1 LIFLLDTNI
10 VSELRKAKAGKANR
24 GVVEWASQVPS
35 AVMYLSAMSLLEIEY
50 GVLLA
55 ERSGADKG
63 AILRAWF
70 EEDVKVSFSD
80 RAIPIDGEVAIA
92 AASFLFP
99 QRVPLADALIAATA
113 QTHGLTVVTGDL
125 RDFSRFP
132 DVEVL
137 NPWT

>member
-1 LIFLLDTNI
+1 MFLLDTNI

-24 GVVEWASQVPS
+24 GVVEWAGQFPS
-35 AVMYLSAMSLLEIEY
+35 AVMYVSAMSLHEIEY
-50 GVLLA
+50 GVSLA
-55 ERSGADKG
+55 EGSDTGKG

-80 RAIPIDGEVAIA
+80 RTIPIDGKVAIA
-92 AASFLFP
+92 AASFLVP
-99 QRVPLADALIAATA
+99 QRAALANALIAATA

-125 RDFSRFP
+125 RDFSRFNG
-132 DVEVL
+132 VELL